1 MSYKHPVTGL
11 VARARTGAGRGMR
24 WSKRYAPLI

>member
-1 MSYKHPVTGL
+1 MSYEHPVTGL

-24 WSKRYAPLI
+24 WSSGTPR